1 MQLADTQAHICNA
14 TLVPAARKWA
24 FLLPDRCRC
33 AQLQHLLLLLL
44 PLLLLPL
51 LLLLT
56 TGTDEA
62 K

>member
-44 PLLLLPL
+44 PLLLL
-51 LLLLT
+51 LT
-56 TGTDEA
+56 EHLSTCC
-62 K
+62 